1 MCNRLHASNGCSG
14 VISAVRIRPSAD
26 IGADLSLCRRHNG
39 NAKRTHWGSSSQ
51 TLRPCSVD
59 FVPLKEHR
67 PPLGGHCRRPES
79 TNRVPSTATS
89 TDEIWN
95 DRVSGS
101 SWQIAGIPGR
111 FGERVKS
118 TQSGRSRGALRSAGF
133 VPFADLQL
141 IPWTGDLGE
150 ELSFPIDFFQI
161 PAGFV
166 RESQAGSTT

>member
-1 MCNRLHASNGCSG
+1 MG
-14 VISAVRIRPSAD
+14 P
-26 IGADLSLCRRHNG
+26 
-39 NAKRTHWGSSSQ
+39 GSSRSL
-51 TLRPCSVD
+51 TPNRSRERGRSSG
-59 FVPLKEHR
+59 K
-67 PPLGGHCRRPES
+67 PPLSHDHQWPLCA
-79 TNRVPSTATS
+79 N
-89 TDEIWN
+89 
-95 DRVSGS
+95 SGRS
-101 SWQIAGIPGR
+101 GTGPRTGQ
-111 FGERVKS
+111 S